1 MCVSQF
7 CYVDQHLA
15 KHRLI
20 LKACTNA
27 GASNVRISSIIHFF
41 CLPLFELLFIVHSHG
56 MLSKVCRAFMLSL
69 VLLPVNLMSMLSQV
83 LLPVNLMSMLSLVL
97 LPMNLMSVLSQV
109 LLPVNLMSML
119 SQVLLPVNLMSISV
133 VNNRAKRNIV
143 RNILTVVTMGHVTE
157 YA

>member
-83 LLPVNLMSMLSLVL
+83 LLPVNLMSV
-97 LPMNLMSVLSQV
+97 NLMSVLSQV

-119 SQVLLPVNLMSISV
+119 SQVLLPVNLSISV